1 VSATKKFGR
10 GCEVA
15 MRKWQGGALV
25 VATHNAGKVV
35 EINQLLAPFDVDA
48 VSAGSLGLEEPEETE
63 ASFIGNALLK
73 ARAAAVASKTPA
85 LADDSG
91 LAVDA
96 LNGAPG
102 IFSARWAG
110 PAKDFGMAM
119 RRVKR
124 ELAVLDKPSHRAAF
138 VCALALVWPDGHEV
152 VFEGQVEGTLTF
164 PPRGL
169 RGFGY
174 DPIFVPS
181 GFQETFGEMDP
192 SIKHAMSHRARA
204 FEQLVAACFQ

>member
-1 VSATKKFGR
+1 
-10 GCEVA
+10 VA
-15 MRKWQGGALV
+15 MRKWLGGALV

-35 EINQLLAPFDVDA
+35 EINELLAPFAVDA

-63 ASFIGNALLK
+63 SSFIGNALLK
-73 ARAAAVASKTPA
+73 ARAAAFASRTPA

-91 LAVDA
+91 LVVDA

-119 RRVKR
+119 LRVES
-124 ELAVLDKPSHRAAF
+124 ELAVLEKPSHRAAF

-152 VFEGQVEGTLTF
+152 VFEGKVEGTLTF

-192 SIKHAMSHRARA
+192 SRKHVMSHRARA
-204 FEQLVAACFQ
+204 FEQLAAECFQ